1 MGGLLGGIQHP
12 VGVDFA
18 ALLLL
23 AHLFPPRGALGP
35 GDVTQDFPLLALAHL
50 HGAFTQTA
58 APHQA
63 ALHLGLEIWRGKA
76 MEGRWQ
82 VWKELPWSLVYVP
95 DHWSHV
101 SPPKL
106 PPAGRAQLLGGG
118 YWDHLPFCSS
128 LLLTSS
134 SISPR
139 SSFPGMC
146 GQLLVA
152 ILRCDIMGAFRE
164 EAGGVEIPVAATGG
178 GWPPGRGG

>member
-35 GDVTQDFPLLALAHL
+35 GDVTQGFPLLALAHL

-63 ALHLGLEIWRGKA
+63 ALHLGLEIWRGEA

-106 PPAGRAQLLGGG
+106 PAAGRAQLGGG
-118 YWDHLPFCSS
+118 VAGITFLSVLPSFSHL
-128 LLLTSS
+128 LA
-134 SISPR
+134 
-139 SSFPGMC
+139 FPP
-146 GQLLVA
+146 
-152 ILRCDIMGAFRE
+152 
-164 EAGGVEIPVAATGG
+164 EALFLACVGNC
-178 GWPPGRGG
+178 W